1 MLYIFADGGYVCLI
15 LKTYTA
21 MNHPYTSMKVH
32 TAKIDIVNSIA
43 RINAAGFDTSWHSTK
58 HTLPVQRER
67 IAEFC
72 RDCGIDPVYR

>member
-1 MLYIFADGGYVCLI
+1 MLYISADGGYVCLTM
-15 LKTYTA
+15 K
-21 MNHPYTSMKVH
+21 NTSMKVS
-32 TAKIDIVNSIA
+32 TARIDIVNSVA
-43 RINAAGFDTSWHSTK
+43 RISAAGFSTSWHSTK